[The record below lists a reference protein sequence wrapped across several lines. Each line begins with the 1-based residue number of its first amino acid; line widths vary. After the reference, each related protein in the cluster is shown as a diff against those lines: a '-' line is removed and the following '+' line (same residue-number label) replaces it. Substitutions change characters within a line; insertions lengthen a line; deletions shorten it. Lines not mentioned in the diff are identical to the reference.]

1 MTLSTN
7 KRRPIIIGPDTP
19 LDPKETDLWVNT
31 TNNKIY
37 RYDGSTFAVVSEA
50 ITQAYVQ
57 TASATALA
65 YSELY
70 TDYTVLTAST
80 FLIQEIDDL
89 NQELTDYSDNL
100 VASASAYSESS
111 LISAS
116 ANLIDYTDLEILS
129 LQSLLNANLTSTES
143 SLLETINSASV
154 ASVASAN
161 SYTDSEITSLDLI
174 NKLVS
179 ASAAA
184 VSYADALTTTDIAE
198 GTGLYFTNERA
209 IDAGSATYL
218 TTTDAANNYLSFS
231 NGGTVTA
238 SVEFESDV
246 IFSGSVIYI
255 NAENLLV
262 DDPLIYLAQNNRT
275 TDTLDS
281 GFVTAYGE
289 GENTGENHLHRGFV
303 FDNSDSTWKLSSGFL
318 HPVDNVIDFTGA
330 TFDPITIGSASVSG
344 NVSASAFIGDGSQLT
359 GIPISTKAD
368 KLNTFDNE
376 TANYTLILSNAD
388 QIVEMNVGSA
398 NTLTV
403 PPNSDVAFS
412 VGTELTV
419 LQTNTGQ
426 TTLTPGSGVTING
439 TPGLKL
445 RAQWSSAVLIKRA
458 ENTWV
463 AIGDLSV

>member
-57 TASATALA
+57 
-65 YSELY
+65 
-70 TDYTVLTAST
+70 
-80 FLIQEIDDL
+80 
-89 NQELTDYSDNL
+89 
-100 VASASAYSESS
+100 SASAYALSQATSQVNAVIDAAPGALNTLNELAAALNDDANFATTIVNQINNASAAN
-111 LISAS
+111 IYYTDFRVDSAS
-116 ANLIDYTDLEILS
+116 GALTGYIDAELGY
-129 LQSLLNANLTSTES
+129 
-143 SLLETINSASV
+143 LETTINNNISLSEVELVGIINTASV
-154 ASVASAN
+154 AN
-161 SYTDSEITSLDLI
+161 TNYTDSEIIALNLTAG
-174 NKLVS
+174 LVS

-184 VSYADALTTTDIAE
+184 VSYADALTTTDVAE
-198 GTGLYFTNERA
+198 GTSLYFTNQRS

-218 TTTDAANNYLSFS
+218 TQSNAATTYLPKT
-231 NGGTVTA
+231 GGTVSGNLQVDGTFTVTGSTA
-238 SVEFESDV
+238 YVNVTEFK
-246 IFSGSVIYI
+246 
-255 NAENLLV
+255 V
-262 DDPLIYLAQNNRT
+262 DDPMIYLAGNSSANLV
-275 TDTLDS
+275 DI
-281 GFVTAYGE
+281 GFVGNYNDGSYAHTGLVKDATDGRWKFFSSVETEPSGTIAFNE
-289 GENTGENHLHRGFV
+289 GIL
-303 FDNSDSTWKLSSGFL
+303 D
-318 HPVDNVIDFTGA
+318 PVA
-330 TFDPITIGSASVSG
+330 MGSASVIG
-344 NVSASAFIGDGSQLT
+344 NVTASAFIGNGSLLT

-368 KLNTFDNE
+368 KLNTFDAE

-403 PPNSDVAFS
+403 PPNSAVAFPI
-412 VGTELTV
+412 GTELTV

-426 TTLTPGSGVTING
+426 TTLTPGVGVTING

-445 RAQWSSAVLIKRA
+445 RAQWASAVLIKRA

-463 AIGDLSV
+463 AIGDLSA

>member
-57 TASATALA
+57 
-65 YSELY
+65 
-70 TDYTVLTAST
+70 
-80 FLIQEIDDL
+80 
-89 NQELTDYSDNL
+89 
-100 VASASAYSESS
+100 SASAYALSQATSQVNAVIDAAPGALNTLNELAAALNDDANFATTIVNQINNASAAN
-111 LISAS
+111 IYYTDFRVDSAS
-116 ANLIDYTDLEILS
+116 GALTGYIDAELGY
-129 LQSLLNANLTSTES
+129 
-143 SLLETINSASV
+143 LETTINNNISLSEVELVGIINTASV
-154 ASVASAN
+154 AN
-161 SYTDSEITSLDLI
+161 TNYTDSEIIALNLTAG
-174 NKLVS
+174 LVS

-184 VSYADALTTTDIAE
+184 VSYADALTTTDVVE
-198 GTGLYFTNERA
+198 GTSLYFTNQRS

-218 TTTDAANNYLSFS
+218 TQSNAATTYLPKT
-231 NGGTVTA
+231 GGTVSGNLQVDGTFTVTGSTA
-238 SVEFESDV
+238 YVNVTEFK
-246 IFSGSVIYI
+246 
-255 NAENLLV
+255 V
-262 DDPLIYLAQNNRT
+262 DDPMIYLAGNSSANLV
-275 TDTLDS
+275 DI
-281 GFVTAYGE
+281 GFVGNYNDGSYAH
-289 GENTGENHLHRGFV
+289 TGLVKDATDGR
-303 FDNSDSTWKLSSGFL
+303 WKFFSSVETEPSG
-318 HPVDNVIDFTGA
+318 
-330 TFDPITIGSASVSG
+330 TIAFNEAVLDAVAMGSASVIG
-344 NVSASAFIGDGSQLT
+344 NVTASAFIGNGSLLT

-368 KLNTFDNE
+368 KLNTFDAE

-403 PPNSDVAFS
+403 PPNSSVAFPI
-412 VGTELTV
+412 GTELTV

-426 TTLTPGSGVTING
+426 TTLTPGAGVTING

-445 RAQWSSAVLIKRA
+445 RTQWASAILIKRA

-463 AIGDLSV
+463 AIGDLSA